1 MVLLNASGFPK
12 APPDELDAPDD
23 LVPLEVGALVDADAE
38 ELNIRSVR
46 DGELELHISRTKQ
59 MLAATLVASMSLVA
73 ISALFMSL
81 WA

>member
-1 MVLLNASGFPK
+1 MTSI
-12 APPDELDAPDD
+12 
-23 LVPLEVGALVDADAE
+23 DADAE

>member
-38 ELNIRSVR
+38 LTDCPLNVLPNFPETCR
-46 DGELELHISRTKQ
+46 L
-59 MLAATLVASMSLVA
+59 
-73 ISALFMSL
+73 
-81 WA
+81 